1 MFHDKNNE
9 SKLQIDTK
17 LYKMAMLFELIPI
30 AECASRWG
38 FATESIAV
46 TISCQVSHKFPPET
60 ERSMH

>member
-17 LYKMAMLFELIPI
+17 LYKIAILFELTPI
-30 AECASRWG
+30 AKCTSRWQ
-38 FATESIAV
+38 FATESINV